1 MWPTHVGLA
10 RTASEW
16 RSPDTTRAAVWQR
29 GWQPWRVTRPSS
41 GCGTGAACATARS
54 KHDID
59 RCSGCQY
66 ESRYVCG
73 GMCARLPGPICHSC
87 ANRLHPYAAP
97 IECRRLMALPA
108 AFIASAENDPMHVEA
123 EKYAAELIAVGVPTT
138 VTRYGKVAHNEL
150 ASRPEVSATL
160 QPSSTRSSARLQSV
174 PDSYHQLFGV
184 WNGFQS

>member
-1 MWPTHVGLA
+1 MN
-10 RTASEW
+10 
-16 RSPDTTRAAVWQR
+16 PDTCAEECALGYRA
-29 GWQPWRVTRPSS
+29 
-41 GCGTGAACATARS
+41 
-54 KHDID
+54 
-59 RCSGCQY
+59 Y
-66 ESRYVCG
+66 
-73 GMCARLPGPICHSC
+73 LPFVS
-87 ANRLHPYAAP
+87 NRLHPYAAP